1 MQKCDKIHLKH
12 CKSVIKTFKMLAKM
26 WFYLITIIKV
36 YNITKNDF
44 PLKVYN
50 EKILNIPLFLIEYIE
65 NFII

>member
-1 MQKCDKIHLKH
+1 MQKCDKIYLKP
-12 CKSVIKTFKMLAKM
+12 CKSVIKTFKILVKM